1 MAPPSA
7 SITRKW
13 LELPRSS
20 TLGALRTGDVMGQE
34 PSFGSWSESERIA
47 ALHSYD
53 ILDTPPEPD
62 FDDLVQLIARICE
75 VPRAA
80 IGLIDERRQWFK
92 AQVGVK
98 VSEVPLSIAVCDDVI
113 LQPGLTII
121 PDATRDERLRSHPLV
136 TGPPHIR
143 FYAGVLL
150 ETANGV
156 PLGTLCVIDDDAREM
171 TDDQQFALR
180 TLARQVISL
189 LELRRAV
196 RDRDRELEARRR
208 AEAREGLLTR
218 ELHHRVKNTLATVQA
233 VANASSR
240 SARDVRQFQ
249 YELRDRIGSLART
262 HAALTED
269 EEQSALLHDLLHG
282 ELAPH
287 AEAGPHRSTL
297 EGPEVKL
304 GSRQAIPLGMALHE
318 LTSNSVKFGA
328 LSAPRGGVNVR
339 WHVSSHGGAR
349 TLHLEWLEHGGP
361 KVQHPER
368 RGFGSRVLEQVLGP
382 QAHAEIVAD
391 YHPDGLHVKINIPL

>member
-1 MAPPSA
+1 
-7 SITRKW
+7 
-13 LELPRSS
+13 
-20 TLGALRTGDVMGQE
+20 MGQE
-34 PSFGSWSESERIA
+34 PSFGRWSESERVA
-47 ALHSYD
+47 ALQSYE

-62 FDDLVQLIARICE
+62 FDDLVQLIARICD

-98 VSEVPLSIAVCDDVI
+98 VSEVPLAVSICDDII

-121 PDATRDERLRSHPLV
+121 PDAAKDERLRSHPLV

-150 ETANGV
+150 ETSKGV
-156 PLGTLCVIDDDAREM
+156 PLGTLCVIDDDPRDL
-171 TDDQQFALR
+171 TLDQQFALR
-180 TLARQVISL
+180 TLARQVMSL

-240 SARDVRQFQ
+240 SAKDVRQFQ

-262 HAALTED
+262 HAAITND
-269 EEQSALLHDLLHG
+269 DEQSALLHDLLQG
-282 ELAPH
+282 ELSPH
-287 AEAGPHRSTL
+287 AEAGPHRSKL
-297 EGPEVKL
+297 EGPEVRL
-304 GSRQAIPLGMALHE
+304 ASTQAIPLGMALHE
-318 LTSNSVKFGA
+318 LTSNSLKFGS
-328 LSAPRGGVNVR
+328 LSAPRGGVHVR
-339 WHVSSHGGAR
+339 WHVASQGGLR
-349 TLHLEWLEHGGP
+349 TLHLEWMEHGGP

-382 QAHAEIVAD
+382 HTQAPIVAD
-391 YHPDGLHVKINIPL
+391 YHPDGLQVRMEIPLK